1 MGKLEFKAS
10 FLPTLITILLLY
22 ILVSLGLWQ
31 LDRADEKAHLE
42 QLVKQRS
49 EQSPI
54 QLGDAPVSKSDRMY
68 LPVFVRGR
76 FDPDRQILLDNQVL
90 NHQAGYQVYTPLL
103 RDQGPVVLID
113 RGWIAQGRSRAE
125 LPDISLSDPG
135 TEETLQGVLITPPAA
150 PLVLAENVNNFQQWP
165 AVSQFIDFAEVE
177 SALGQVVYPMVIK
190 LDQNNRF
197 ALHQQAIRFNMTSDK
212 HLGYAF
218 QWFALALTL
227 TIIYFVVNTK
237 REKTANDG

>member
-10 FLPTLITILLLY
+10 FIPTLITILLLY
-22 ILVSLGLWQ
+22 ILVSLGMWQ
-31 LDRADEKAHLE
+31 LDRADEKTHLE

-49 EQSPI
+49 EQSAI
-54 QLGDAPVSKSDRMY
+54 QIDDAPRSKEDRMY
-68 LPVFVRGR
+68 LPVFVQGR
-76 FDPDRQILLDNQVL
+76 FDTGHQILLDNQVF
-90 NHQAGYQVYTPLL
+90 NHQAGYQVYTPLI
-103 RDQGPVVLID
+103 REHGPLVLID
-113 RGWIAQGRSRAE
+113 RGWIAQGNTRAE
-125 LPDISLSDPG
+125 LPDVSLSDPG
-135 TEETLQGVLITPPAA
+135 AQETLQGVLMTPPAA
-150 PLVLAENVNNFQQWP
+150 PLVLADNVNNYQQWP
-165 AVSQFIDFAEVE
+165 AVSQFIDFSEVE
-177 SALGQVVYPMVIK
+177 SALGQAVYPMVVK